1 MKQLLVEYL
10 PFRVISQHLQEG
22 LKKQHNLI
30 VEGIIQRANTKNQN
44 GRVYPKDTLVREV
57 DKYVKGP
64 VSEARSLGELDH
76 PESSVI
82 NLKNASHMMRKL
94 WWDGDDL
101 WGRIEVIP
109 TPSGN
114 ILKELFTNNI
124 TVGISSRG
132 MGSVKQIDEATSE
145 VQEDFDLIAFDV
157 VSTPSTQGAF
167 LRPKTIN
174 ENKDYTLKVNKY
186 ENINKIITEI
196 LCNRMGFCS
205 CEFEEFEKFEKNE
218 KMHKL

>member
-1 MKQLLVEYL
+1 MKQLLIEYL
-10 PFRVISQHLQEG
+10 PFRVASQALHENF
-22 LKKQHNLI
+22 KKQKNLV

-44 GRVYPKDTLVREV
+44 GRVYPKEILMREV

-64 VSEARSLGELDH
+64 VAEARALSELDH

-82 NLKNASHMMRKL
+82 NLKNVSHIMRKL

-101 WGRIEVIP
+101 WGRLEVLP

-114 ILKELFTNNI
+114 ILKELFINNI

-132 MGSVKQIDEATSE
+132 MGSVRQMDEATSE
-145 VQEDFDLIAFDV
+145 VQDDFDLIAFDV

-167 LRPKTIN
+167 LRPTTKNIT
-174 ENKDYTLKVNKY
+174 ESKDYKVKINKY

-196 LCNRMGFCS
+196 ICNRTGYCV
-205 CEFEEFEKFEKNE
+205 CEFDGLK
-218 KMHKL
+218 